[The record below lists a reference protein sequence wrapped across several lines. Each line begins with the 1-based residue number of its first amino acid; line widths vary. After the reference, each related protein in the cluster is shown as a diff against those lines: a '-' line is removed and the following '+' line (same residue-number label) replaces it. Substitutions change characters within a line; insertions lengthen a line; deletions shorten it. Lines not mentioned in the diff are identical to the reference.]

1 MSPRGKYLEFYRE
14 GNTVAFLDA
23 EAFSFV
29 EEIARKRNTDVSTVV
44 NQLIKIDRQI
54 ADYAQGQQ

>member
-1 MSPRGKYLEFYRE
+1 M
-14 GNTVAFLDA
+14 FLDE

-44 NQLIKIDRQI
+44 NLLIKLDRKI
-54 ADYAQGQQ
+54 VDCVRSSASTR